1 MLFRSNAEDTTSP
14 SAQWAM
20 REAVHHIA
28 YMVANSSNMQGV
40 APGEV
45 VSYGMSPWAIG
56 LLIANIVVYACIVAM
71 AVLTVLRIL
80 DAKKHPEN
88 YKA

>member
-1 MLFRSNAEDTTSP
+1 MPAEDTTSP

-45 VSYGMSPWAIG
+45 VTYGMSPWAIG
-56 LLIANIVVYACIVAM
+56 LLVANIVVYAFIVAM
-71 AVLTVLRIL
+71 AAFAVYRVM
-80 DAKKHPEN
+80 DGKKNPDK
-88 YKA
+88 YKS